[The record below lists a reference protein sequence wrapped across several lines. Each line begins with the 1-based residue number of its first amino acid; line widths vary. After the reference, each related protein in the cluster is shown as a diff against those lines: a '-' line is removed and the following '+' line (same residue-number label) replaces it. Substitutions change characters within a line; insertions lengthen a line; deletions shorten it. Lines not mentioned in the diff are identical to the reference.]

1 VVDRVSLRNLIDASK
16 RLDELG
22 IARIVANA
30 AELVH
35 KQQKGGQPLNMLTP
49 DAVTVAQDGG
59 VSVNATAAKAAYTA
73 PERLRDE
80 AGDRRSDVFSLG
92 AILWEAL
99 AGEPLFQGEVEGEI
113 KAAVLEGEYRSVTET
128 NANVPSELDAI
139 CKKALAKT
147 PADRFPSC
155 KVMAAEIAT
164 VLDDAGYPEENDQI
178 VEYLA
183 TKYTPPAP
191 KAEPEPTSRPTP
203 LPVETIPANA
213 PATQTLQ
220 GIAPRAEI
228 DAAKA
233 KLEAEKAAPIE
244 VRPPI
249 LPESP
254 LRPKS
259 PTPAPAEPSP
269 SSTLPS
275 WATSRP
281 PAAGSTPPENKEIS
295 PSATLPGMPSIL
307 NTPAPAEPVKSFSKT
322 AVLGSMSSAELALPP
337 VEEKAPPP
345 PEPSQP
351 TPIGKK
357 TEVLGSQ
364 SVADRLAAINA
375 SVPGLPSVPPGADPS
390 LAPKPAPNITT
401 AETVATPSL
410 AKAEANAAAALEEV
424 SKTPPPSTQDE
435 ALPHPANAVALP
447 RPQRPGSEADKKAD
461 PLRGWGW
468 GTDSHP
474 SLEAYKPD
482 DDDEYYEQGTSAKKR
497 LVMAIGGAAA
507 VLVLVVVAAFAFRGG
522 KKDEEKKTDEDVAA
536 KNVEPAVDWSQPT
549 EPPPEPTQPAAD
561 PGSGSGSG
569 VDVVSSADLT
579 NAGSAAAPDPNAGS
593 ASSVDPNA
601 AAMTGSAAGSATAE
615 PPNVEPESV
624 AKTEPPKTEP
634 PKTEPPKTEPPK
646 TVAKTEPPKKE
657 TPKTVAKTEP
667 KKETP
672 KKTAR
677 LPDPKP
683 ARNTGWDPL
692 SRRPPKDMKPVDP
705 YAEPV
710 KNPAS
715 ANKVDANAAYKTG
728 IQQFARGDANGAL
741 ATFKASLQSNP
752 EFAPTWRG
760 IGMVYEKLG
769 KRGQA
774 KTAFRKYLAL
784 SPNASDAEQIRER
797 MGRL

>member
-1 VVDRVSLRNLIDASK
+1 
-16 RLDELG
+16 
-22 IARIVANA
+22 
-30 AELVH
+30 
-35 KQQKGGQPLNMLTP
+35 
-49 DAVTVAQDGG
+49 
-59 VSVNATAAKAAYTA
+59 
-73 PERLRDE
+73 
-80 AGDRRSDVFSLG
+80 
-92 AILWEAL
+92 
-99 AGEPLFQGEVEGEI
+99 
-113 KAAVLEGEYRSVTET
+113 
-128 NANVPSELDAI
+128 
-139 CKKALAKT
+139 
-147 PADRFPSC
+147 
-155 KVMAAEIAT
+155 
-164 VLDDAGYPEENDQI
+164 
-178 VEYLA
+178 
-183 TKYTPPAP
+183 
-191 KAEPEPTSRPTP
+191 
-203 LPVETIPANA
+203 
-213 PATQTLQ
+213 
-220 GIAPRAEI
+220 
-228 DAAKA
+228 
-233 KLEAEKAAPIE
+233 
-244 VRPPI
+244 
-249 LPESP
+249 
-254 LRPKS
+254 
-259 PTPAPAEPSP
+259 
-269 SSTLPS
+269 
-275 WATSRP
+275 
-281 PAAGSTPPENKEIS
+281 
-295 PSATLPGMPSIL
+295 
-307 NTPAPAEPVKSFSKT
+307 
-322 AVLGSMSSAELALPP
+322 
-337 VEEKAPPP
+337 
-345 PEPSQP
+345 
-351 TPIGKK
+351 
-357 TEVLGSQ
+357 
-364 SVADRLAAINA
+364 
-375 SVPGLPSVPPGADPS
+375 
-390 LAPKPAPNITT
+390 
-401 AETVATPSL
+401 
-410 AKAEANAAAALEEV
+410 
-424 SKTPPPSTQDE
+424 
-435 ALPHPANAVALP
+435 
-447 RPQRPGSEADKKAD
+447 
-461 PLRGWGW
+461 
-468 GTDSHP
+468 
-474 SLEAYKPD
+474 
-482 DDDEYYEQGTSAKKR
+482 
-497 LVMAIGGAAA
+497 

-579 NAGSAAAPDPNAGS
+579 NAGSAAAPDPNAGA

-615 PPNVEPESV
+615 PPKVEPESV
-624 AKTEPPKTEP
+624 AKTEPPKAEP

-646 TVAKTEPPKKE
+646 TVAKTETPKKE